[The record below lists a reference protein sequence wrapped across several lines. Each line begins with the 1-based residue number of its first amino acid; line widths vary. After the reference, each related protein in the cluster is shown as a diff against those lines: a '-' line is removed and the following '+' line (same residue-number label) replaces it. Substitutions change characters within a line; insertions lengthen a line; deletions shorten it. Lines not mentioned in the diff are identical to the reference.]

1 MIGIENIKKAVS
13 LVLTVGEDVAKGLA
27 DNGHLDLSEYI
38 GIGIDLVGGVPGVV
52 KNFKDIKIE
61 FANLTVEK
69 KNELIEF
76 VKADF
81 DIPQEEIEA
90 KIEKA
95 IDLINAVAEF
105 IASF

>member
-27 DNGHLDLSEYI
+27 DNGKLDLSEYI

-52 KNFKDIKIE
+52 KNFKDIKAE
-61 FANLTVEK
+61 FADLTAEE

>member
-27 DNGHLDLSEYI
+27 DNDKLDLSEYI

-52 KNFKDIKIE
+52 KNFKDIKAE
-61 FANLTVEK
+61 FSDLTAEE